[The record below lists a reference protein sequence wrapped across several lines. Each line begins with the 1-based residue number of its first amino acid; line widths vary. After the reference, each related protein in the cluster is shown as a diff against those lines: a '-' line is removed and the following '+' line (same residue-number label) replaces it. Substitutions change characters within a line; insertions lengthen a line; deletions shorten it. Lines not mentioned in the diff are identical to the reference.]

1 MREYQDRRDVEN
13 IYEKARN
20 NIKKTIEA
28 KGVSMKGSTKGAAL
42 SEIIAVIDKEM
53 EIGIAEELATATRLI
68 REYYKKYT
76 VVSHL
81 DREIYE
87 KKQELETQEKIVGLI
102 SHLTDETLK
111 NAIIAYNCIK
121 DTSRDSHNAKEIA
134 LAYINSKGRTD
145 LNDVI
150 ESGVQRTE

>member
-1 MREYQDRRDVEN
+1 MREYQDRHDIEN

-28 KGVSMKGSTKGAAL
+28 KNVSMKGSTKGAAL
-42 SEIIAVIDKEM
+42 SEIIAVIDREM
-53 EIGIAEELATATRLI
+53 EIGIAEELVTATRLI
-68 REYYKKYT
+68 REYYKKYA

-87 KKQELETQEKIVGLI
+87 KKQELEKQEKMVGLI

-134 LAYINSKGRTD
+134 LAYINAKGRSD

-150 ESGVQRTE
+150 ESRAEE